1 MRRRNAIH
9 NKPKPLDKVAEIIKS
24 DAKSDLHDRQI
35 GLTEQTRRLLDSQE
49 LICWVNVLRNYPEK
63 VLKYCGDNPNSAA
76 TADIGESGSVK
87 CSPR

>member
-9 NKPKPLDKVAEIIKS
+9 KPKPLDKVAEIIKS

-35 GLTEQTRRLLDSQE
+35 GLTEQTRRLLDSQGIDMLGE
-49 LICWVNVLRNYPEK
+49 CPSEIIPEK

-76 TADIGESGSVK
+76 TADSESGSVK